1 LNLTADALPSL
12 TKTAT
17 GTPFEKL
24 VAAIGEDLKHQT
36 QRDDDVDALA
46 KRIVG
51 KDAPEFSLQDLSGKT
66 VDSKN
71 LAGEIVVLHFWKY
84 HDNPLTE
91 PYGQVAYL
99 DFLHNKRQKLGVSV
113 LGIAVDARN
122 ENPAEVNNAKRDFRK
137 FRDFMNLSYPI
148 ALNAGTL
155 LKSLGDPRTVE
166 APLPLWVVID
176 HKGKVVHYKSGYY
189 EIHPDKGLEELD
201 NVVIPLIRERRAD
214 KIKSAE

>member
-1 LNLTADALPSL
+1 MQ
-12 TKTAT
+12 
-17 GTPFEKL
+17 L
-24 VAAIGEDLKHQT
+24 VSVISRDLKLQT
-36 QRDDDVDALA
+36 QRDGDVDALA

-51 KDAPEFSLQDLSGKT
+51 KDAPGFTLNDLSGKPIQ
-66 VDSKN
+66 SKD
-71 LAGEIVVLHFWKY
+71 LANQIIVLHFWKY

-99 DFLHNKRQKLGVSV
+99 DFLHNKRGKLGVSV
-113 LGIAVDARN
+113 LGVAVDPRN
-122 ENPAEVNNAKRDFRK
+122 DKANEVNLAKRDFRK

-148 ALNAGTL
+148 ALNSGDL
-155 LKSLGDPRTVE
+155 LKTLGDPRDVE
-166 APLPLWVVID
+166 AALPLWVVID

-214 KIKSAE
+214 VIKSLE